1 MYDHTRVVTSAR
13 ESGAIPTMAPSSGLG
28 VTSCAMPPRT
38 ALDASAPAAPVRR
51 GDGVLAARVCLALA
65 CLAWAIRDLL
75 AREAASGGAQ
85 VCDGHGTRPTSPH
98 AVDGHR
104 RVAPVTRAES
114 TLPKRVRKDKAGAPT
129 GRWEKRVR
137 CLRSPSCPCAHAVV
151 VPKRPVCF
159 VGECPALRYPANR

>member
-75 AREAASGGAQ
+75 AKEAASGGAQ

-98 AVDGHR
+98 AVDGRSAGGASDAYREHSNKAR
-104 RVAPVTRAES
+104 PQRQGVCTNRLRV
-114 TLPKRVRKDKAGAPT
+114 
-129 GRWEKRVR
+129 
-137 CLRSPSCPCAHAVV
+137 
-151 VPKRPVCF
+151 
-159 VGECPALRYPANR
+159 